1 MRIAVGGLGHE
12 TNTFSTLRTGLEDF
26 HIRRGDEIVQGQFWN
41 TYREQGI
48 EFVPT
53 LMAHASPYGLVKK
66 TTYIQLRDELLQRL
80 ARTLPVDGIYLG
92 LHGAMEVE
100 DIGDGESDLVGAIRV
115 LVGPKVLIA
124 CSLDLHGNIAPAFVN
139 VADILTALRTA
150 PHRDG
155 QQTQARAMSLL
166 IRCLKENIRPV
177 AVLIKP
183 PLLLP
188 GEFAVTEVEPA
199 RSLYRMLKE
208 IDAVQGILDSS
219 LLIGCAW
226 TDSPYTSTSAIVV
239 AEQDKTLAYQH
250 ATCLAKAVWEQREAF
265 KADVETTSVDE
276 AIALAIEACESP
288 VFISDSGDN
297 VTAGGAGDIPYFVQR
312 LLAVGAQ
319 STVVAGIADAEA
331 VEQCAKAGVGTD
343 VTMEIGGKLD
353 NINGQ
358 PLKVTGTVIHLEERP
373 SAESSSTLAVLR
385 VAGVDI
391 ILTKDRR
398 AFTTLDS
405 FQRAGIDVMKR
416 KIIVVKL
423 GYLFPQLRDNAP
435 RAIMALSPGFT
446 SLRMEALPFQRIRR
460 PIFPLEKDFK
470 WRPEEEI
477 NCNGYNSTEKTAV

>member
-26 HIRRGDEIVQGQFWN
+26 HILRGDEIIQGQFWN
-41 TYREQGI
+41 TYQEQGV

-53 LMAHASPYGLVKK
+53 LTARASPHGLVKK
-66 TTYIQLRDELLQRL
+66 TTYIQLRDELLRRL
-80 ARTLPVDGIYLG
+80 ARALPVDGVYLG

-100 DIGDGESDLVGAIRV
+100 EIGDGESNLVGAIRA
-115 LVGPKVLIA
+115 LVGPEVLIA
-124 CSLDLHGNIAPAFVN
+124 CSLDLHGNIAPAFVDA
-139 VADILTALRTA
+139 ADILTALRTA

-166 IRCLKENIRPV
+166 IQCLRENIRPV

-199 RSLYRMLKE
+199 RSLYRILEE
-208 IDAVQGILDSS
+208 IDAVSGMLDSS

-226 TDSPYTSTSAIVV
+226 TDSPYTSTSVIVV
-239 AEQDKTLAYQH
+239 AEKDKTLAYQH
-250 ATCLAKAVWEQREAF
+250 AACLAKAVWEQREAF
-265 KADVETTSVDE
+265 KTDVETTSVDE
-276 AIALAIEACESP
+276 AIGRAIEACETP

-312 LLAVGAQ
+312 LLAAGAQ
-319 STVVAGIADAEA
+319 RAVVAGIADAEA
-331 VEQCAKAGVGTD
+331 VEGCAKAGVGTE
-343 VTMEIGGKLD
+343 VTMAIGGKLD

-358 PLKVTGTVIHLEERP
+358 PLKVTGTVTQIEERP
-373 SAESSSTLAVLR
+373 SEESSPTLAVLR

-391 ILTKDRR
+391 ILTTELR

-405 FQRAGIDVMKR
+405 FQRAGIDVLKS
-416 KIIVVKL
+416 KIVVVKL

-435 RAIMALSPGFT
+435 RAIMALSAGFT
-446 SLRMEALPFQRIRR
+446 NLRMEALPFQRIRR
-460 PIFPLEKDFK
+460 PIFPLDKDFK
-470 WRPEEEI
+470 WQPEWFI
-477 NCNGYNSTEKTAV
+477 S